1 MKRLLYLLCA
11 ALLCLAP
18 AVWAQTSLRW
28 CLNEVASPP
37 WRLGLEHRPR
47 LSEKGERAQGLE
59 YDFLRLL
66 ASRSGLQFQWVQR
79 PWRRCLL
86 ELQRGE
92 HDAMMAMSY
101 LPEREPLYRF
111 PMREGRPDEAR
122 AIQRFSYYLYV
133 AKGQPSPWDGQQ
145 WQLPAGTAVAV
156 PMGYSIATVLR
167 DQGVSVDDSQRGTE
181 EVLGKLVSGQ
191 VAVAAL
197 PFDEVEG
204 VLKREAAT
212 QVVRF
217 IHGNDA
223 AVDALENWD
232 RVHRERQVPE
242 DMPSHVVATPALLV
256 DVMVACKLAPSK
268 GQARR
273 FIEGGGVKLDGVKV
287 SDTQTQVEVPGA
299 DGSVL
304 SHGRR
309 QFVRLIRA

>member
-204 VLKREAAT
+204 VLKREAAWRARL
-212 QVVRF
+212 VR
-217 IHGNDA
+217 
-223 AVDALENWD
+223 VE
-232 RVHRERQVPE
+232 
-242 DMPSHVVATPALLV
+242 PALQTRHYFLV
-256 DVMVACKLAPSK
+256 FSHAFANQHPALAERLWDEAVAVRDSA
-268 GQARR
+268 AYRR
-273 FIEGGGVKLDGVKV
+273 AVR
-287 SDTQTQVEVPGA
+287 A
-299 DGSVL
+299 A
-304 SHGRR
+304 GR
-309 QFVRLIRA
+309 